1 MKDILQERFFQLLL
15 ECSQRK
21 ASATEFSEAI
31 EEFNPP
37 IFLPKWRK
45 RKSSKILE
53 FQNFALIFYLLSR
66 CVRRLNLVAQS
77 SYSQHI
83 AKPSLSAVTEM
94 KPPKGYL

>member
-1 MKDILQERFFQLLL
+1 LCNQNETKDRLSSDNAQTAFFLMSLDKGAK
-15 ECSQRK
+15 E
-21 ASATEFSEAI
+21 I
-31 EEFNPP
+31 H
-37 IFLPKWRK
+37 
-45 RKSSKILE
+45 
-53 FQNFALIFYLLSR
+53 FALQTSFRLTELFQR

>member
-37 IFLPKWRK
+37 IFCRSGEKEKVLKF
-45 RKSSKILE
+45 L
-53 FQNFALIFYLLSR
+53 NFRTLL
-66 CVRRLNLVAQS
+66 
-77 SYSQHI
+77 
-83 AKPSLSAVTEM
+83 
-94 KPPKGYL
+94 